1 MRILFLPNWPVHFI
15 DEDIE
20 RYQAPDKYVKGQS
33 YWFFKYFP
41 EDTFVDVIDIMT
53 NSVVSFFEKKLK
65 FYIVQALKAYR
76 RQDDYDVILSHGAQS
91 GVMLSLLRRFFGK
104 GKTKHVIFDIGGM
117 NGARTSG
124 LSTRLIQFA
133 MKSNPAVI
141 CHSTN
146 ILDNLATTYPWLSD
160 KATFIHFGVGMYQY
174 KLRDLKEYEKEIFV
188 FSGNKRDEHTVGE
201 AWQQIVDNGQHEG
214 YVLNFIGTL
223 SHHALHY
230 AKDIRRLRYD
240 DYIDKLGKSAFVI
253 LPLNEYKYSYGQMS
267 LLGALALGKKIIA
280 TRVSGISDYLALC
293 DGVITVEETNVEQM
307 REAILSCINKPSK
320 PEDRMYF
327 RNQVET
333 HFNER
338 DMALKIHR
346 FLSSL

>member
-1 MRILFLPNWPVHFI
+1 MRILFLPNWPVHFT

-33 YWFFKYFP
+33 YWFFKFFP
-41 EDTFVDVIDIMT
+41 EDTFVDVIDIKT
-53 NSVVSFFEKKLK
+53 NNVISFFEKKLK
-65 FYIVQALKAYR
+65 FYIIQALRAYR

-91 GVMLSLLRRFFGK
+91 GVVLSLLRRLFGK
-104 GKTKHVIFDIGGM
+104 GKAKHVIFDIGGM
-117 NGARTSG
+117 NGARTAG
-124 LSTRLIQFA
+124 MSTWLIQLA
-133 MKSNPAVI
+133 MKSNPAII

-146 ILDNLATTYPWLSD
+146 ILDNLATTYPWLLY
-160 KATFIHFGVGMYQY
+160 KATFIHFGVGLYQY
-174 KLRDLKEYEKEIFV
+174 KLKDLQEYEKEIFV
-188 FSGNKRDEHTVGE
+188 FSGTKRDENTVRE
-201 AWQQIVDNGQHEG
+201 AWQQIVGNGEHDG

-223 SHHALHY
+223 NHHEVPY
-230 AKDIRRLRYD
+230 TKDIRRLKYD

-280 TRVSGISDYLALC
+280 TNVSGISDYLALC
-293 DGVITVEETNVEQM
+293 DGVITVEEKNVGKM
-307 REAILSCINKPSK
+307 RKAILSCINNPSE

-333 HFNER
+333 HFNEC